1 MVLEDYRGEY
11 MRINELK
18 RIIEKQLLERP
29 SESSEFQQ
37 GYDAALEDI
46 LTLIGLHRK

>member
-1 MVLEDYRGEY
+1 

-18 RIIEKQLLERP
+18 RIIEKQL
-29 SESSEFQQ
+29 SEQLPEQPNEFQQ

-46 LTLIGLHRK
+46 LTLIGLHKN

>member
-1 MVLEDYRGEY
+1 

-18 RIIEKQLLERP
+18 RIIEEQLSEQP

>member
-1 MVLEDYRGEY
+1 

-18 RIIEKQLLERP
+18 KIIEKLLLERP
-29 SESSEFQQ
+29 YDSNEFQQ

-46 LTLIGLHRK
+46 LTLIGLHKN

>member
-1 MVLEDYRGEY
+1 

-18 RIIEKQLLERP
+18 KIIEKLLLERP
-29 SESSEFQQ
+29 DDSNEFQQ

-46 LTLIGLHRK
+46 LTLIGLHKN

>member
-1 MVLEDYRGEY
+1 

-18 RIIEKQLLERP
+18 KIIEKLLLEQP
-29 SESSEFQQ
+29 NNSNEFQQ

-46 LTLIGLHRK
+46 LTLIGLHKN

>member
-1 MVLEDYRGEY
+1 

-18 RIIEKQLLERP
+18 RIIEKQL
-29 SESSEFQQ
+29 SEQLSEQPSEFQQ

-46 LTLIGLHRK
+46 LTLIELHKN